1 MKADKYKKYII
12 VLIAITLAVLGYL
25 FFNSGSDPKPDL
37 TVKPG
42 FVVTGHK
49 GKDTYAVLEI
59 TNKGDAN
66 DTLFAISSPASTSA
80 ELHTLVAGKMVK
92 LDSVPLPKR
101 SEVVFTGT
109 PHVMLVKLKGH
120 LKVGQTT
127 TITFD
132 FQKSADQT
140 VTFKVAQE
148 DGHTHEH
155 GEGK

>member
-1 MKADKYKKYII
+1 MKSDKYKKYII
-12 VLIAITLAVLGYL
+12 ILIAITLAVLGYL

-37 TVKPG
+37 TVRPG

-49 GKDTYAVLEI
+49 GKDTYATLKVI
-59 TNKGDAN
+59 NKGAAN
-66 DTLFAISSPASTSA
+66 DTLLAVSSPTSVSA
-80 ELHTLVAGKMVK
+80 ELHTIESGKMVK

-109 PHVMLVKLKGH
+109 PHVMLINLKGH

-155 GEGK
+155 